1 MVIRL
6 AFLALLA
13 ALAPAPAS
21 VLGAPPAMTI
31 AGAAMSVAGAAA
43 AGVAGAADRP
53 VPWVGPW
60 AAAQVAPGSTGLA
73 HDGFTDQT
81 VRDVI
86 HLSVGGSEIRIRI
99 SDVFGTRPLRISDVR
114 VALSAGGGRTVPGSS
129 RRVTFGG
136 RDQVTVPAGRRE
148 FSDPVAMRVGDGQ
161 NLAVSI
167 YVKYATG
174 PASWHP
180 AAITT
185 SYYSTPGDHTAA
197 VSAAAYPR
205 TTGAWF
211 FLDGVDV
218 DNPSVFGAVVTL
230 GASTTDGVRST
241 VGANE
246 RFPDDLARRL
256 LGLPAGLRLSVL
268 NAGISGNQLLANGH
282 LGGPS
287 ALARFDRDV
296 LGQTDVKVVIVWE
309 GTNDIGDHPGLTA
322 GQLIYGYQQLIAAAR
337 ARGVAVVGATLQPD
351 EGARYY
357 TAAGNQ
363 VREQV
368 NWWIRNSG
376 AFAAVADFAAVLRDP
391 ADPARMRPAY
401 DSGDHLHPDDAG
413 YKAIAATI
421 NPRTLAALAL
431 SHQPRGTRAARA
443 V

>member
-1 MVIRL
+1 V
-6 AFLALLA
+6 
-13 ALAPAPAS
+13 
-21 VLGAPPAMTI
+21 
-31 AGAAMSVAGAAA
+31 
-43 AGVAGAADRP
+43 
-53 VPWVGPW
+53 
-60 AAAQVAPGSTGLA
+60 
-73 HDGFTDQT
+73 
-81 VRDVI
+81 
-86 HLSVGGSEIRIRI
+86 HLSVGGSEVRIRI

-114 VALSAGGGRTVPGSS
+114 VALSAGGARTVPGSS
-129 RRVTFGG
+129 RLVTFGG
-136 RDQVTVPAGRRE
+136 RDQVTIPVGHRE
-148 FSDPVAMRVGDGQ
+148 FSAPVTMRVGDGQ

-167 YVKYATG
+167 YVKDATG

-197 VSAAAYPR
+197 ASAADYPY
-205 TTGAWF
+205 TTGAWW

-218 DNPSVFGAVVTL
+218 VNPSVAGAVVTL
-230 GASTTDGVRST
+230 GASTTDGVKST

-246 RFPDDLARRL
+246 SYPGDLARRL
-256 LGLPAGLRLSVL
+256 LALPAGLRLSVL
-268 NAGISGNQLLANGH
+268 NVGISGNQLLANGH

-296 LGQTDVKVVIVWE
+296 LGQTGVRVVIIWE
-309 GTNDIGDHPGLTA
+309 GSNDIGDHPGITA
-322 GQLIYGYQQLIAAAR
+322 DQLWYGYLQLIAAAH

-376 AFAAVADFAAVLRDP
+376 AFDAVADFDAVLRDP

-401 DSGDHLHPDDAG
+401 DSGDHLHPNDAG
-413 YKAIAATI
+413 YRAIADSI
-421 NPRTLAALAL
+421 DPGTLAALAAT
-431 SHQPRGTRAARA
+431 HPPQAARTALTGRASRAGEGRLERRHAPFRIKGGRAFSGDRAFAEA
-443 V
+443 VLAHSRV